1 MHITLIPQRRD
12 DRLRLEKQG
21 ETLVI
26 NDEPFDLSVIPDGAT
41 LPRAAVHCDWL
52 VSDIERR
59 DGTLYLSLILP
70 HGACAPQE
78 TLFPATRHNRLSHRR
93 TGKPFCKKALA
104 RKNLCSHQRWQTFC
118 YTTTKY
124 KSRCLCAR

>member
-78 TLFPATRHNRLSHRR
+78 TLFPAPLILLAD
-93 TGKPFCKKALA
+93 GDIALPA
-104 RKNLCSHQRWQTFC
+104 HSLPEEDTPDAE
-118 YTTTKY
+118 Y
-124 KSRCLCAR
+124 